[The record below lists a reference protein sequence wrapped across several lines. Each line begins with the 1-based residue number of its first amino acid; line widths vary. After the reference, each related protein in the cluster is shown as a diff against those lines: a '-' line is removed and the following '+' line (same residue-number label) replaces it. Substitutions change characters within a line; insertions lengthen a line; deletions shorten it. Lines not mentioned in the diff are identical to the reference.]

1 MLPTDTPPAMKTSR
15 KSAAFVW
22 KEWLVPPILF
32 PLLLAVIFVAYV
44 LLRTPD

>member
-1 MLPTDTPPAMKTSR
+1 MLPTDTQPAMKTSR
-15 KSAAFVW
+15 KSAAIVW